1 VSNAIRYDALLVHYL
16 AAELEERLRARRLKA
31 VRLDSEA
38 HRFTLELET
47 ERLVWELHPARGW
60 IRVVPS
66 PTAEAG
72 QEAVEGWGGR
82 RIRTQRRPRVRR
94 VLSPPDERLLEIE
107 IDAGGPDRASRFIV
121 ELMTNQWNVL
131 ALAPDRTIV
140 AALRPR
146 DVGGRALRPGVA
158 YVAPGRT
165 RGPDPSTAPIAYREG
180 ADETVSLERWRE
192 ILDDVAPEE
201 RGRVLVRTLAWTS
214 PLNAAPILSPAGQDD
229 SLSGAW
235 QRYVELACRP
245 TANPHVLDLGRPT
258 PYPLPLPGVDGRSML
273 SLLAAFEVA
282 TADMGSGI
290 LAPEVRG
297 ALEERLQRVRR
308 RAERLHAE
316 AEEGPAKAAAL
327 RRRADLLM
335 AQLHRVSKGD
345 PRITLDD
352 FEGGTLTVELDP
364 TLGPADNAQDLYDRA
379 RKRERAAARL
389 PDRVREAVM
398 EGSRL
403 ESLIAAIDAG
413 TADPEEVRR
422 WLAQVRPADGP
433 AGEGARVPYRRFR
446 SSGGLEIRVGK
457 AGRANDELTFHH
469 ASPDDIW
476 LHARD
481 SAGAHVILR
490 WSDRD
495 QNPPQ
500 RDLLEAATL
509 AALNSR
515 ARTSGTVPVDWTRR
529 KHVRKPRKAPPGAV
543 LPDRVATLFV
553 HPDPSLA
560 QRLADDG

>member
-16 AAELEERLRARRLKA
+16 AAELEDRLRARRLKA

-38 HRFTLELET
+38 RRFTLELDT

-60 IRVVPS
+60 IRVVPT

-107 IDAGGPDRASRFIV
+107 IDAGGPDRASRFVV

-140 AALRPR
+140 AALRSR
-146 DVGGRALRPGVA
+146 EVGGRALRPGVA
-158 YVAPGRT
+158 YVAPGRSA
-165 RGPDPSTAPIAYREG
+165 GPDPSTATTASREG
-180 ADETVSLERWRE
+180 ADEPVSLERWRE
-192 ILDDVAPEE
+192 ILDDVAPGE
-201 RGRVLVRTLAWTS
+201 RGGVLVRMLAWTS

-229 SLSGAW
+229 SLRGAW
-235 QRYVELACRP
+235 QRYVELAGRP
-245 TANPHVLDLGRPT
+245 PASPHVLDLGRPT

-282 TADMGSGI
+282 MADMGSAI
-290 LAPEVRG
+290 LAPEVRA

-352 FEGGTLTVELDP
+352 FEGGSLTVELDP

-389 PDRVREAVM
+389 PARVREAVL

-413 TADPEEVRR
+413 TAEPEEVRR
-422 WLAQVRPADGP
+422 WLAQVRPTDGP
-433 AGEGARVPYRRFR
+433 AGEEARVPYRKFR

-481 SAGAHVILR
+481 TAGAHVILR

-515 ARTSGTVPVDWTRR
+515 ARTSAIVPVDWTRR

-553 HPDPSLA
+553 QPDPSLA

>member
-16 AAELEERLRARRLKA
+16 AAELEERLRARRLTA

-38 HRFTLELET
+38 RRFTLEFDT

-60 IRVVPS
+60 IRVVPT

-82 RIRTQRRPRVRR
+82 PIRTQRRPRVRR

-107 IDAGGPDRASRFIV
+107 IDAGGPDRASRFVV

-146 DVGGRALRPGVA
+146 EVGGRALRPGVA
-158 YVAPGRT
+158 YVAPGRS
-165 RGPDPSTAPIAYREG
+165 RGPDPSTAPTASREG
-180 ADETVSLERWRE
+180 ADEPVSLERWRE
-192 ILDDVAPEE
+192 ILDDVAPGE

-273 SLLAAFEVA
+273 SLLAAFEVGM
-282 TADMGSGI
+282 ADRGSAI
-290 LAPEVRG
+290 LAPEVRA

-316 AEEGPAKAAAL
+316 AEEGPTKAAAL

-345 PRITLDD
+345 PRVTLDD
-352 FEGGTLTVELDP
+352 FEGGSLTVELDP

-389 PDRVREAVM
+389 PDRVREALM

-413 TADPEEVRR
+413 TAEPEEVRR
-422 WLAQVRPADGP
+422 WLAQVRPTDGP
-433 AGEGARVPYRRFR
+433 SGEEARVPYRKFR

-457 AGRANDELTFHH
+457 AGRANDQLTFHH

-481 SAGAHVILR
+481 TAGAHVILR

-553 HPDPSLA
+553 QPDPSLA